1 MDPATIA
8 LIFGAAK
15 TAFSAIQQGIKF
27 GKDIQTMTSDVAK
40 LYGSVAKLTQ
50 AAANPPKPKLFSKQT
65 AEEIAFDII
74 QKRKQAE
81 EWAEQVKNEFVAKY
95 GLKGWDEVQREI
107 IRVRKEQRFL
117 EEQRKRDA
125 QQMKEDLALL
135 GAVVLVAAFLV
146 VSLFGMAI
154 LLSG

>member
-8 LIFGAAK
+8 LVFGAAK

-27 GKDIQTMTSDVAK
+27 GKDIQSMTSDVAK

-50 AAANPPKPKLFSKQT
+50 ASADPPKPKLFSKLT
-65 AEEIAFDII
+65 AEEIALDIV
-74 QKRKQAE
+74 QKRRQAE

-125 QQMKEDLALL
+125 EQMRKDLMLL
-135 GAVVLVAAFLV
+135 GSVVLVAACIVAMLV
-146 VSLFGMAI
+146 TVAI
-154 LLSG
+154 LIY

>member
-8 LIFGAAK
+8 LVFGAAK
-15 TAFSAIQQGIKF
+15 TAFTAIQQGIKF
-27 GKDIQTMTSDVAK
+27 GKDIQSMTSDVAK

-50 AAANPPKPKLFSKQT
+50 AAADPPKPKLFSKLT
-65 AEEIAFDII
+65 AEEIALDIV
-74 QKRKQAE
+74 QKRKQAL

-95 GLKGWDEVQREI
+95 GLKGWDEVQKEI

-125 QQMKEDLALL
+125 EQMKKDLILL
-135 GAVVLVAAFLV
+135 GSVLLVAAGLV
-146 VSLFGMAI
+146 VVLITVAI
-154 LLSG
+154 LIH

>member
-8 LIFGAAK
+8 LVFGAAK

-27 GKDIQTMTSDVAK
+27 GKDIQAMCGDVAK

-50 AAANPPKPKLFSKQT
+50 AAADPPKPKLFSKQT
-65 AEEIAFDII
+65 PEEIAFDII

-95 GLKGWDEVQREI
+95 GLRGWDEVQKEI

-125 QQMKEDLALL
+125 AQMKADLILL
-135 GAVVLVAAFLV
+135 GSVVFVAMLLIAAVFTVAVLI
-146 VSLFGMAI
+146 G
-154 LLSG
+154 

>member
-15 TAFSAIQQGIKF
+15 TAYSAIQHGIKF
-27 GKDIQTMTSDVAK
+27 GKDIQSMCGDVAK

-50 AAANPPKPKLFSKQT
+50 AAADPPKPKLFSKLT
-65 AEEIAFDII
+65 AEEIALDIV
-74 QKRKQAE
+74 QKRKQAL

-95 GLKGWDEVQREI
+95 GLKGWDEVQKEI

-125 QQMKEDLALL
+125 EQMKKDLILL
-135 GAVVLVAAFLV
+135 GSVLLVAAGLV
-146 VSLFGMAI
+146 VVLITVAI
-154 LLSG
+154 LIH

>member
-1 MDPATIA
+1 MDPVTIS
-8 LIFGAAK
+8 LVFGAAK
-15 TAFSAIQQGIKF
+15 TAFTAIQQGIKF
-27 GKDIQTMTSDVAK
+27 GKDIQTMCGDVAK

-50 AAANPPKPKLFSKQT
+50 AAADPPKPKLFSKLT
-65 AEEIAFDII
+65 AEEIALDII

-95 GLKGWDEVQREI
+95 GLRGWDEVQKEI

-125 QQMKEDLALL
+125 EQMKKDLVLL
-135 GAVVLVAAFLV
+135 GSVLLVAAGLV
-146 VSLFGMAI
+146 ATLFTVAI
-154 LLSG
+154 LIH

>member
-8 LIFGAAK
+8 LVFGAAK

-50 AAANPPKPKLFSKQT
+50 AAADPPKPKLFSKQT
-65 AEEIAFDII
+65 PEEIAFDII

-95 GLKGWDEVQREI
+95 GLKGWDEVQKEI

-125 QQMKEDLALL
+125 QQMKEDLAML
-135 GAVVLVAAFLV
+135 GAVALVAAFLV
-146 VSLFGMAI
+146 AGLFGMAI

>member
-15 TAFSAIQQGIKF
+15 TAYSAIQQGIKF
-27 GKDIQTMTSDVAK
+27 GKDIQGMCGDVAK

-65 AEEIAFDII
+65 PEEIAFDII

-95 GLKGWDEVQREI
+95 GLRGWDEVQKEI
-107 IRVRKEQRFL
+107 IRVRKQQRIL
-117 EEQRKRDA
+117 EEQRAREA
-125 QQMKEDLALL
+125 EQMRKDLILL
-135 GAVVLVAAFLV
+135 GCVIFSAFFLMGLAFVVAVV
-146 VSLFGMAI
+146 I
-154 LLSG
+154 N

>member
-1 MDPATIA
+1 MDPASIA

-15 TAFSAIQQGIKF
+15 TAYSAIQQGIKF
-27 GKDIQTMTSDVAK
+27 GKDIQSMCGDVAK

-50 AAANPPKPKLFSKQT
+50 AAADPPKPKLFSKQT
-65 AEEIAFDII
+65 AEEIAFDIV

-95 GLKGWDEVQREI
+95 GLRGWDEVQKEI

-125 QQMKEDLALL
+125 AQMKADLILL
-135 GAVVLVAAFLV
+135 GSVVFVAMLLIAAVFTVAVFI
-146 VSLFGMAI
+146 G
-154 LLSG
+154 

>member
-15 TAFSAIQQGIKF
+15 TAYSAIQQGIKF
-27 GKDIQTMTSDVAK
+27 GKDIQSMCGDVAK

-50 AAANPPKPKLFSKQT
+50 AAADPPKPKLFSKQT
-65 AEEIAFDII
+65 AEEIAFDIV

-95 GLKGWDEVQREI
+95 GLRGWDEVQKEI

-125 QQMKEDLALL
+125 AQMKADLILL
-135 GAVVLVAAFLV
+135 GSVVFVAMLLIAAVFTVAVLI
-146 VSLFGMAI
+146 G
-154 LLSG
+154 

>member
-8 LIFGAAK
+8 LVFGAAK
-15 TAFSAIQQGIKF
+15 TAFTAIQQGIKF
-27 GKDIQTMTSDVAK
+27 GKDIQTMCGDVAK

-50 AAANPPKPKLFSKQT
+50 ASANPPKPRLFSKLT
-65 AEEIAFDII
+65 AEEIALDII

-81 EWAEQVKNEFVAKY
+81 EWAEQVKNEFVSKY
-95 GLKGWDEVQREI
+95 GLRGWDEVQKEI

-125 QQMKEDLALL
+125 EQMKKDLILL
-135 GAVVLVAAFLV
+135 GSVLLVAAGLV
-146 VSLFGMAI
+146 TMLITVAI
-154 LLSG
+154 LIH